1 MSKEKEIDHVNNGV
15 SKLNKECPRMT
26 LRYLLRL
33 VPAKDNVLG
42 LYSKAH
48 VFTTSAEPPTLCR
61 PTLFDPFGRAVEELK
76 PVITI
81 PVPVQKRALKRQDKI
96 RRESIRKSQA
106 GINDGDRSRCVLRC
120 RVKGLDHFMGQNY
133 DRYKKIPLATEMWQN
148 KGTKGD
154 HFSILPHKRPTH
166 KITDRADVSFSDYE
180 EIDPRL
186 VEALSAA
193 GYRRPT
199 YIQDRSIPTV
209 LAGKSMVIAS
219 EAGNGKTLAYLVP
232 VMQRAL
238 EARDAE
244 REAGTAGGRKNA
256 PLAIIAVP
264 GLELAGQVRSVAMSI
279 AQPLGIKVGMVTGG
293 NIERKLADERRYNV
307 DILVGSFGGLEKLLR
322 GGLYSPRALRHV
334 VYDEADTLLD
344 DTFNQESVPLL
355 SFLSRGG
362 SAELQVLLVGATFP
376 TNLGTI
382 MGSVMEEDELEHMR
396 TNYVHRVGI
405 GMDIQIKILDGLSR
419 KPQNEPNF

>member
-1 MSKEKEIDHVNNGV
+1 MA
-15 SKLNKECPRMT
+15 
-26 LRYLLRL
+26 LRSLLRL
-33 VPAKDNVLG
+33 VPVTDNVLG
-42 LYSKAH
+42 LSSKAH
-48 VFTTSAEPPTLCR
+48 VFTTTAVP
-61 PTLFDPFGRAVEELK
+61 PTLFDGYGRAVEELK

-81 PVPVQKRALKRQDKI
+81 PVPVQKRALRRQEKI
-96 RRESIRKSQA
+96 RRERIRKSQA
-106 GINDGDRSRCVLRC
+106 GVNDGDRSRCVLKC
-120 RVKGLDHFMGQNY
+120 RVKGLDHYMGQNY

-166 KITDRADVSFSDYE
+166 KITDRDHVAFSDYE

-193 GYRRPT
+193 GYQRPT
-199 YIQDRSIPTV
+199 YIQDKSIPAV
-209 LAGKSMVIAS
+209 LDGRSMVIAS

-232 VMQRAL
+232 VLQRAL
-238 EARDAE
+238 EAKEAE
-244 REAGTAGGRKNA
+244 SEAGTAGRRKNA
-256 PLAIIAVP
+256 PLAVIAVP
-264 GLELAGQVRSVAMSI
+264 GYELAGQVRSVAMSI
-279 AQPLGIKVGMVTGG
+279 ADPLGIKVGMVTGG

-307 DILVGSFGGLEKLLR
+307 DILVGSFGGLEKLIR
-322 GGLYSPRALRHV
+322 GGLYSARALRHV

-362 SAELQVLLVGATFP
+362 VAGLQVLLVGATFP
-376 TNLGTI
+376 TSLGNI
-382 MGSVMEEDELEHMR
+382 LGSVMEEDELERMT

-405 GMDIQIKILDGLSR
+405 GLNQDGKTALKSNIHR
-419 KPQNEPNF
+419 TSLKNEPYF